1 MDSNTNENF
10 TSERN
15 ETNAGQNDVK
25 EHPRSVNDRKLTNET
40 NDGPPRRTKLGGA
53 VEDEEVLTVEVQ
65 ADRRVALAELVF
77 GGDPVLAR
85 VLHRH
90 AADLQRGLVGVA
102 LLRHGNLK
110 ITRRTRL

>member
-40 NDGPPRRTKLGGA
+40 NDGPTRRTKLGGA
-53 VEDEEVLTVEVQ
+53 VED
-65 ADRRVALAELVF
+65 
-77 GGDPVLAR
+77 
-85 VLHRH
+85 
-90 AADLQRGLVGVA
+90 
-102 LLRHGNLK
+102 
-110 ITRRTRL
+110 